1 MNANWCICGLVS
13 ALALVASPDA
23 VAQKPLQMDLQPLL
37 QANAPAA
44 RPSPGQRAAH
54 RNSFVAPRPQVIERD
69 RRLTDRHESR
79 QDVLSTLGV
88 GLLTGGEELDTT
100 LPAEPNNGQTQLR
113 FKKPVHLARDI
124 KRGYRNMGEK
134 LARKAFDDPRGKR
147 IVFDVDG
154 RVGVG
159 IEITLDK

>member
-44 RPSPGQRAAH
+44 RPTPTQRAKQ

-69 RRLTDRHESR
+69 RRLTDRKESR

-88 GLLTGGEELDTT
+88 GLLTGADDIDAT
-100 LPAEPNNGQTQLR
+100 LPTEPNDGYPELR
-113 FKKPVHLARDI
+113 FKKQTHLARDI